1 MHPIVRKTARLGL
14 AAFSLSG
21 MTSLIRRKQ
30 SGACIIMYHGLVE
43 GTPSGLENH
52 SRLHLDVE
60 GFRKSA
66 RLFAKNYNVIP
77 LQELA
82 DLIREEKPIPANT
95 VVLTFDDGYAS
106 NYHLG
111 LPILEEFGLHATVF
125 STTGFI
131 EGENYQWPDRIEYAI
146 DKTSKQELN
155 LDFPGLPCY
164 LDLHSQAAKS
174 IALINLDEALK
185 SVPQE
190 RHLESIDY
198 IEEQAGVSLKNESS
212 PADIYRPM
220 TWEQLRAVEAS
231 PYASIGAHTHSHCIL
246 GKYPIDMV
254 RHDMERCVSL
264 LREKGGIENPTFAY
278 PNGKLG
284 DFNDATHQ
292 VLSDL
297 GISVA
302 VSTEIG
308 FNDGQ
313 SDLMSLM
320 RMGSPN
326 NAFEADTICSGII
339 PTIKNWL
346 SSKPQ
351 SSPQPPKSAHANV

>member
-1 MHPIVRKTARLGL
+1 MNPIVRKTARLGL

-21 MTSLIRRKQ
+21 LTSLIRRKQ
-30 SGACIIMYHGLVE
+30 SGACIIMYHGLIE
-43 GTPSGLENH
+43 GKPSGLENH
-52 SRLHLDVE
+52 SRLHNDLD
-60 GFRKSA
+60 GFRQSA
-66 RLFAKNYNVIP
+66 RLFAKHYNVIP

-82 DLIREEKPIPANT
+82 DLIREDKPIPANT

-106 NYHLG
+106 NYHLA
-111 LPILEEFGLHATVF
+111 LPILEEFGLHATIF

-146 DKTSKQELN
+146 DKTSQKQLN
-155 LDFPGLPCY
+155 LDFPGLPRQ
-164 LDLHSQAAKS
+164 LDLHSQAEKS
-174 IALINLDEALK
+174 KALIELDHALK
-185 SVPQE
+185 LIPQE
-190 RHLESIDY
+190 RHLESIGY
-198 IEEQAGVSLKNESS
+198 VEKQAGVSLKNESS
-212 PADIYRPM
+212 PAEIYRPM
-220 TWEQLRAVEAS
+220 TWDQVRAVEAS

-246 GKYPIDMV
+246 GRYPIDMV

-278 PNGKLG
+278 PNGKSG
-284 DFNDATHQ
+284 DYNDATHQ

-308 FNDGQ
+308 FNDDQ

-326 NAFEADTICSGII
+326 NAYEADTICSGVI
-339 PTIKNWL
+339 PTIKKWFFAK
-346 SSKPQ
+346 SQ
-351 SSPQPPKSAHANV
+351 SSPPPPQSVHVNV